1 MAEERAEI
9 AAGYILLPKGRPRKD
24 ADNEEAR
31 RNKRLCNDE

>member
-24 ADNEEAR
+24 ADNEEVR
-31 RNKRLCNDE
+31 RNNEVVQ